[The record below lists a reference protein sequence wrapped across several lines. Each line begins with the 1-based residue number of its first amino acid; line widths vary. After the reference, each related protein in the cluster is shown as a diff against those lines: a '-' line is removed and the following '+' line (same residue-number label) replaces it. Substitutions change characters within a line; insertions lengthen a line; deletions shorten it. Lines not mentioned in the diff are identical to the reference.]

1 MQGPLLQTTFVKRI
15 AVASYLSAHSR
26 ATSRSCKRHTNVGVR
41 VSTCL
46 GLAAPCPTNASGLEA
61 KAACACGR
69 MHIMFRR
76 RLTRVQHL
84 LGKGAE
90 NGPGASGRACAVL
103 RAWQAPQPHARGSTQ
118 TAPVAARSV
127 HCPQHN
133 ACSVSIMC
141 GCCYNVGRRNG
152 MTFATVPAGACA
164 WASAFRWTATAN
176 PNANTVP
183 RRPPQD
189 LVPFPHRV
197 SAC

>member
-1 MQGPLLQTTFVKRI
+1 MQTPHER
-15 AVASYLSAHSR
+15 
-26 ATSRSCKRHTNVGVR
+26 VGVR
-41 VSTCL
+41 VRLVLALPHHAQPMPVDWKQRRRVRVVEYSLCSEDGSLVYSTCL
-46 GLAAPCPTNASGLEA
+46 ERGRKTGLVPRAEHVLCSVP
-61 KAACACGR
+61 GR
-69 MHIMFRR
+69 HHNR
-76 RLTRVQHL
+76 TH
-84 LGKGAE
+84 
-90 NGPGASGRACAVL
+90 PG
-103 RAWQAPQPHARGSTQ
+103 GSTQ
-118 TAPVAARSV
+118 TAPVASRSV
-127 HCPQHN
+127 HCAQHN

-176 PNANTVP
+176 PNTNTVP